1 MTEPIDAMPP
11 SPRHPT
17 PSTLPTQ
24 PMRRTRPPWPAR
36 QARRRRPVERVRW
49 WTYALLILAVLVSV
63 FPLYWMFV
71 VATTDT
77 AAATQMPPRLVP
89 GDNFFHLAGLVFSTV
104 PFLQSVLNSL
114 LVAGAIGA
122 GQAVLCSLAGFA
134 FAKMEFPGRNT
145 LFLIVVLTMTV
156 PTQLA
161 IVPQYLIISE
171 LGWVDTLQALI
182 VPGLAS
188 AFGIFWMRQHI
199 ASTLSDEIIQA
210 ARIDGANSWRIFWH
224 IAFPIVRPAAFVLG
238 LFGYITAWND
248 FFWPFVVLKSP
259 ENYTAQIAIKA
270 LQNNRDID
278 LGLAMSGS
286 FLATIPLIVLF
297 VFVGR
302 RLVAGIM
309 DGAFK
314 G

>member
-1 MTEPIDAMPP
+1 MKKAD
-11 SPRHPT
+11 
-17 PSTLPTQ
+17 
-24 PMRRTRPPWPAR
+24 
-36 QARRRRPVERVRW
+36 RVRW
-49 WTYALLILAVLVSV
+49 WTYLLLAAATLACA

-77 AAATQMPPRLVP
+77 ATATRLPPEIVP
-89 GDNFFHLAGLVFSTV
+89 GGNFFHLAGLVFSTV
-104 PFLQSVLNSL
+104 PFVRSILNSL
-114 LVAGAIGA
+114 VVAGTIGVGHA
-122 GQAVLCSLAGFA
+122 LLCSLAGFA
-134 FAKMEFPGRNT
+134 FAKLRFRGRNV

-161 IVPQYLIISE
+161 VIPQYMIISS

-188 AFGIFWMRQHI
+188 AFGIFWMRQHLATTI
-199 ASTLSDEIIQA
+199 SDEILQA
-210 ARIDGANSWRIFWH
+210 ARIDGAGTWQIFWR
-224 IAFPIVRPAAFVLG
+224 IAFPLVRPAAFVLG
-238 LFGYITAWND
+238 LLGFVTAWND
-248 FFWPFVVLKSP
+248 FLWPFIVLKSP
-259 ENYTAQIAIKA
+259 EMYTAQIAIKA
-270 LQNNRDID
+270 LQNSYTID

-286 FLATIPLIVLF
+286 FLATLPLIVLF

-302 RLVAGIM
+302 RMVAGIM

>member
-1 MTEPIDAMPP
+1 MNK
-11 SPRHPT
+11 SN
-17 PSTLPTQ
+17 
-24 PMRRTRPPWPAR
+24 
-36 QARRRRPVERVRW
+36 RVRW
-49 WTYALLILAVLVSV
+49 WTYLLLGLAVLGCL

-77 AAATQMPPRLVP
+77 ATATKLPPEIVP
-89 GDNFFHLAGLVFSTV
+89 GGNFFHLAGRVFSTV
-104 PFLQSVLNSL
+104 PFVRSIVNSL
-114 LVAGAIGA
+114 IVAGMIGV

-134 FAKMEFPGRNT
+134 FAKLRFRGRNV

-161 IVPQYLIISE
+161 VIPQYMIIST

-188 AFGIFWMRQHI
+188 AFGIFWMRQHLATTI
-199 ASTLSDEIIQA
+199 SDEILQA
-210 ARIDGANSWRIFWH
+210 ARIDGATTWQIFWR
-224 IAFPIVRPAAFVLG
+224 IAFPLVRPAAFVLG
-238 LFGYITAWND
+238 LLGFVTAWND
-248 FFWPFVVLKSP
+248 FLWPFIVLKSP
-259 ENYTAQIAIKA
+259 EMYTAQIAIKA
-270 LQNNRDID
+270 LQNSMNVD

-286 FLATIPLIVLF
+286 FLATLPLIVLF

-302 RLVAGIM
+302 RMVAGIM